1 MTPTTVTTPTSTV
14 PIVKSNKK
22 ATSATKSKNG
32 AWLKRFDRLVK
43 FAKVN
48 FQYEV
53 KLGDYQDLAD
63 GRLKIIYINNTK
75 KNAERMVYIMLH
87 EMGHICLWRSFNYV
101 NQFAAVQKA
110 RVTGNYG
117 TLGYRMGTIEE
128 EIGAWNEG
136 RQLAKN
142 LNLFIDAKRF
152 DALKAKSINSYAV
165 WATQRTF
172 RLEAKKQKA
181 LALKE
186 AQLLEEKK
194 AKKLQQ
200 LASAN
205 SVTQVVDPAASLSSS
220 N

>member
-1 MTPTTVTTPTSTV
+1 MSTITTTNPPTTAV
-14 PIVKSNKK
+14 KK
-22 ATSATKSKNG
+22 ATPANKNN

-43 FAKVN
+43 FAKAN
-48 FQYEV
+48 YQYDV

-87 EMGHICLWRSFNYV
+87 EMGHISLWRNFNYV

-136 RQLAKN
+136 KQLAKN
-142 LNLFIDAKRF
+142 LNLFIDVKRF

-186 AQLLEEKK
+186 AEKK

-200 LASAN
+200 QQQQLVSAN
-205 SVTQVVDPAASLSSS
+205 SVTLVVDPAAAS
-220 N
+220 NH